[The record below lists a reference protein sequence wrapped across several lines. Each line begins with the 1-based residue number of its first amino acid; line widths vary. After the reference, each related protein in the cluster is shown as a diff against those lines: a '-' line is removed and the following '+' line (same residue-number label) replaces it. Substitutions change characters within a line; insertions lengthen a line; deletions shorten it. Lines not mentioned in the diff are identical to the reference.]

1 MGLQLYEIHSV
12 SSGRQPGLLCGPYL
26 TSRLRRPPA
35 GDLLLTNPPACP
47 FTPPSSSSSLTSLLA
62 GRVMS
67 GGVRVAPPAA
77 DPCFL
82 LRRRVAAVLWAPGPP
97 GHPGQDGVSPP
108 GVPGSSGPPQL
119 PSLLARRSYSRPG
132 GNQRPNH
139 VVSTGGTAAAAAAA
153 AAASSRAFQVWPAGH
168 NLGSSRIAGERG
180 GGKPRIHIYISVRLR
195 RVWGFSNASGRPLAF
210 RSPPRVNIESMGL
223 RRTSR
228 GHRSLG
234 CPATSPGSSPPTTRP
249 PARLKQ

>member
-1 MGLQLYEIHSV
+1 MRGCAGVGGLLEGSQLVRAGGVLQVMGLQLYEIHSV

-35 GDLLLTNPPACP
+35 GDLLLPNPPACP
-47 FTPPSSSSSLTSLLA
+47 FTPPSSSSSLTSLSA

-108 GVPGSSGPPQL
+108 GDPGSSGPPQL
-119 PSLLARRSYSRPG
+119 PSLQARRSYSRPG
-132 GNQRPNH
+132 ANQRPNH
-139 VVSTGGTAAAAAAA
+139 VVSTGGTAAAAAAT

-180 GGKPRIHIYISVRLR
+180 GRETTDTHLHFRPSEAGL
-195 RVWGFSNASGRPLAF
+195 GF
-210 RSPPRVNIESMGL
+210 
-223 RRTSR
+223 
-228 GHRSLG
+228 
-234 CPATSPGSSPPTTRP
+234 
-249 PARLKQ
+249 